1 LKHIYRAAIAAAD
14 PARIIQQRVRVT
26 GRNLIVR
33 SERGRMVDPL
43 GESVYLLGI
52 GKGADRAMP
61 SLSKLFG
68 VRLKR
73 GICIVRDPVV
83 RRRLPRIEILT
94 AGHPIPDERSLRA
107 TEVCLGMLSEARAG
121 DLVVVYLM
129 GGTSSLLV
137 KPAPGVTLADERAVS
152 SLLLKSGIPIDE
164 LNVVRKHLSLVKG
177 GGLLRYADPARVV
190 TLAISDVIGND
201 PSVIGSGPTVPD
213 PSTFADA
220 LRTLRRYGLTRR
232 VPESVR
238 RHLNDGLHGRVDET
252 VKPGSG
258 PSHRSRFALLADNRT
273 ALAAARRQAEA
284 LGFRATI
291 VTSTLSGEACSRARE
306 LAVMLKSIAKKESRA
321 PRCFLLGGETT
332 VKVRG
337 RGTGG
342 RNQEFALACSVELA
356 DCPGIYLL
364 SAASDGS
371 DGPTDAAGAFVDG
384 ETLRRAKSRRLE
396 AGRALRQNNS
406 HGFFARLGDLYKPGP
421 TGTNVLDFI
430 FVIVEGTDR
439 NKKAG
444 SGNPKPALKKRI

>member
-1 LKHIYRAAIAAAD
+1 LIVESDRG
-14 PARIIQQRVRVT
+14 RIIV
-26 GRNLIVR
+26 
-33 SERGRMVDPL
+33 PL
-43 GESVYLLGI
+43 GNGIYLLGI
-52 GKGADRAMP
+52 GKGADRAMA

-68 VRLKR
+68 ARLKR
-73 GICIVRDPVV
+73 GICVVRDRVV
-83 RRRLPRIEILT
+83 RRRLSRIEVHT
-94 AGHPIPDERSLRA
+94 AGHPIPDECSLRA

-121 DLVVVYLM
+121 DLVVVFLM
-129 GGTSSLLV
+129 GGASSLLV
-137 KPAPGVTLADERAVS
+137 KPAPGVTLADKRAVS
-152 SLLLKSGIPIDE
+152 SLLLKSGMPIGE
-164 LNVVRKHLSLVKG
+164 MNVVRKHLSVVKG
-177 GGLLRYADPARVV
+177 GGLLRYADPARVL

-220 LRTLRRYGLTRR
+220 LRILRRYRLTRR
-232 VPESVR
+232 VPGSVR
-238 RHLNDGLHGRVDET
+238 RHLNDGLDGRVDET

-258 PSHRSRFALLADNRT
+258 PSRRSRFALLADNRT
-273 ALAAARRQAEA
+273 ALTAACRLAEA

-306 LAVMLKSIAKKESRA
+306 LAVMLKSIAKKGSRA

-384 ETLRRAKSRRLE
+384 ETLRRAKSRRLDAE
-396 AGRALRQNNS
+396 RTLRQNDS
-406 HGFFARLGDLYKPGP
+406 YAFFARLGDLYKPGP

-430 FVIVEGTDR
+430 FAIVEGTGR

-444 SGNPKPALKKRI
+444 PGRPKPALKKRI